1 MLCSKTQRKRFKDDS
16 KTLKEHI
23 YVKRKQIN
31 AYHEIEASLSEND
44 LMLHADFAKSYKYD
58 QQDAIQS
65 AHFRNQCFSIFKACC
80 YAESPNNNNVKN
92 DNVIVLTESTT
103 IMLHL

>member
-1 MLCSKTQRKRFKDDS
+1 MF
-16 KTLKEHI
+16 
-23 YVKRKQIN
+23 
-31 AYHEIEASLSEND
+31 
-44 LMLHADFAKSYKYD
+44 HADFAKSYKND

-65 AHFRNQCFSIFKACC
+65 AHFRNQCFSIFKACS
-80 YAESPNNNNVKN
+80 YAKSPNNNNVKN